1 MTTTT
6 DTDLRY
12 VYCRG
17 WNWKLWEAGQ
27 VITEDKAR
35 RRFASDNEDDW
46 FSVVAFRADDPE
58 QEIPTF
64 VLELMPHATTIRAK
78 FYESTRS
85 QRREYVFK
93 QIDGRMFFYYAT
105 TRFYPDDGKQYRL
118 GQSILLE
125 SFRFYPDGIAK
136 RTIDDK
142 SDPQIHTIS
151 YRGIDMSD
159 FWEEVPEFG
168 DWARFGRE
176 QR

>member
-1 MTTTT
+1 METTT
-6 DTDLRY
+6 DADLRY

-27 VITEDKAR
+27 VITEDEAR
-35 RRFASDNEDDW
+35 RRFVSDNEDDW

-78 FYESTRS
+78 FYAPTRS
-85 QRREYVFK
+85 QRVEYVF
-93 QIDGRMFFYYAT
+93 DRYDDRMFFYFAT
-105 TRFYPDDGKQYRL
+105 TWFYPDDGSQYRL
-118 GQSILLE
+118 DQSILIE
-125 SFRFYPDGIAK
+125 SFHFKTDGIAEQ
-136 RTIDDK
+136 TINDK
-142 SDPQIHTIS
+142 SDPKIHKVS

-159 FWEEVPEFG
+159 HWEPVPEFG
-168 DWARFGRE
+168 DWARFGNE